1 MGFAE
6 VLSLPLS
13 AVELC
18 WGIILAV
25 GLRLV
30 AFAGDSGAGVHDEGG
45 GWGIVWGCCAG
56 GVAES
61 AVGEGESGAL
71 FLALCCWLGLEL
83 SEVI

>member
-6 VLSLPLS
+6 VLSLLFS
-13 AVELC
+13 ALELC
-18 WGIILAV
+18 WGVILAV

-45 GWGIVWGCCAG
+45 GWGIVCGWCAG

-71 FLALCCWLGLEL
+71 FLALCCWLGLEF
-83 SEVI
+83 SGVV